1 MAVYTEVPEDAL
13 FAFVAQYEIG
23 EVLSFKGIAEGVEN
37 TNYYLHTSQG
47 DFILTLY
54 EKRVREDELPFF
66 LNLMEHL
73 ARRGLNCPQ
82 PLRTREGEK
91 LGRLE
96 GRAAAIFTF
105 LEGLAIRRPK
115 PSHCG
120 ALGAA
125 LAQMH
130 EAGSDFGMQRTN
142 ALSLTGWPPLF
153 AAAEDRA
160 EEVAPGLTKRIR
172 EELAYLEINWPR
184 GLPEGVI
191 HADLFPDNAFFIG
204 EEVSGIIDFY
214 FACTDY
220 FAYDLAICLN
230 AWCFEAD
237 HSFNVTKAKA
247 MLAGYESVRRLEEA
261 EAEALPILC
270 RGSALRFMLTR
281 LVDWLNV
288 PPGAL
293 VRPKDPLEYD
303 RKLGFHRRVESARDY
318 GLIR

>member
-23 EVLSFKGIAEGVEN
+23 EVLAFKGIAEGVEN

-105 LEGLAIRRPK
+105 LEGLAIRRPR

-120 ALGAA
+120 ALGEA
-125 LAQMH
+125 LAKMH
-130 EAGSDFGMQRTN
+130 EAGSDFGMRRTN
-142 ALSLTGWPPLF
+142 ALSVTGWPQLF
-153 AAAEDRA
+153 ASAEDRA

-220 FAYDLAICLN
+220 YAYDLAICLN

-261 EAEALPILC
+261 EADALPILC

-318 GLIR
+318 GLVR

>member
-23 EVLSFKGIAEGVEN
+23 EVLAFKGIAEGVEN

-82 PLRTREGEK
+82 PLRTRKGEK

-105 LEGLAIRRPK
+105 LEGLAIRRPR

-120 ALGAA
+120 ALGEA
-125 LAQMH
+125 LAKMH

-142 ALSLTGWPPLF
+142 ALSVTGWPQLF
-153 AAAEDRA
+153 ASAEDRA

-247 MLAGYESVRRLEEA
+247 MLAGYESVRRLEDA

-318 GLIR
+318 GLVR